1 MKLNFFKYT
10 HYGKGLKYFGIFSEE
25 KGNISSRHELEVR
38 PLGYYILEDNFNR
51 QTNENDNYG

>member
-1 MKLNFFKYT
+1 MKLNFFYYT

-25 KGNISSRHELEVR
+25 KGNISSRPELEVR
-38 PLGYYILEDNFNR
+38 PLVYYILEDNFNR